1 MVQVA
6 QEIRRG
12 GSSVT
17 AEPALQV
24 RDLSV
29 SYAGAVQALRGV
41 SLSVPEGAV
50 LAVLGNNG
58 AGKSTLLRAV
68 SGTLSEHDTA
78 RSSVLLPA
86 PLFPSTASTAP
97 SGTESDTPRSAWTA
111 PA

>member
-1 MVQVA
+1 MPGDSIRRPDTLPQATNEERGVVGVA
-6 QEIRRG
+6 QEVRRG

-24 RDLSV
+24 RELSV
-29 SYAGAVQALRGV
+29 TDAGAVQALRGV

-68 SGTLSEHDTA
+68 SGTPSEHNDLEQAT
-78 RSSVLLPA
+78 
-86 PLFPSTASTAP
+86 
-97 SGTESDTPRSAWTA
+97 
-111 PA
+111 